1 MRSISLFQSVKY
13 SGSVEGRREA
23 GEWGIKEGRGDKT
36 FFGDWR
42 KKIDA

>member
-23 GEWGIKEGRGDKT
+23 GGMGDRG
-36 FFGDWR
+36 GER
-42 KKIDA
+42 R